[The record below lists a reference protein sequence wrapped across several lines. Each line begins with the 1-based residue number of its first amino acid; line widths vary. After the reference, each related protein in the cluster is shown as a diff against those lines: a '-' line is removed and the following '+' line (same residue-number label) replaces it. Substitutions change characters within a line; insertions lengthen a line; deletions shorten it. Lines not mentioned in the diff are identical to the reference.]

1 MTKWTPGR
9 CPWPGHQFISASLVG
24 FDFAAMKDLFV
35 DFCIVAPDGGLANS
49 VHRLVTLTKY
59 PEKGCCS
66 FALRGVALSEAW
78 CCQLQLQ
85 LLLRWVG
92 FGEDPLRIISHAKS
106 FHHVAIELVSLK
118 CQAVRLAF
126 KTPSCPALP
135 ELPYSSWA
143 TPSHSCFG
151 WWVSRSPFCSVA
163 LS

>member
-66 FALRGVALSEAW
+66 FALRELRCLRPGAVSFSYN
-78 CCQLQLQ
+78 CCL
-85 LLLRWVG
+85 
-92 FGEDPLRIISHAKS
+92 GE
-106 FHHVAIELVSLK
+106 
-118 CQAVRLAF
+118 LA
-126 KTPSCPALP
+126 S
-135 ELPYSSWA
+135 
-143 TPSHSCFG
+143 G
-151 WWVSRSPFCSVA
+151 RST
-163 LS
+163 